1 MDAPMAP
8 VGSGQDIQRM
18 MLYDANKKSAGVAY
32 LLWLFLGFFG
42 AHRFYT
48 GRTGSGAAMLVVTL
62 ISYLLTFV
70 LIGYL
75 PLAFIFL
82 VWVVDAF
89 QIPGWIRDHN
99 TRLIASLQ

>member
-8 VGSGQDIQRM
+8 AGSGRDIQRM

-62 ISYLLTFV
+62 ISYLLTFI

-75 PLAFIFL
+75 PLTIIFL

-89 QIPGWIRDHN
+89 RIPGWIRDHN